1 MTTFKPGD
9 RVIVTIDGHDIPAE
23 FMHSNDDGM
32 SDLYFGPGVGWG
44 QFGSECVRPV
54 PMEEPTEIGSRVV
67 TESHIKLIRYSK
79 SNALPWISPTGI
91 RRSWQIHRYNPR
103 PYTGGD
109 DD

>member
-1 MTTFKPGD
+1 MTAFKPGD

-54 PMEEPTEIGSRVV
+54 PMEEPTRFGATV
-67 TESHIKLIRYSK
+67 TDDMGDWVRHSDELNGPTWTQRGGNRMRAWSSLI
-79 SNALPWISPTGI
+79 
-91 RRSWQIHRYNPR
+91 NPR

-109 DD
+109 E